1 MRQSGLVMIGASIY
15 DILVSHPHPTLR
27 ALCVGRH
34 EFVAE
39 HIGRYFGKLGLVT
52 ECVVG
57 VDSAV
62 DAARHAAPDVILC
75 EYELLTSFP
84 LAAWENDEHLSRTAV
99 IGISLSRR
107 PNELLPLNVNGV
119 AGFLYL
125 PTLDEEDARRVV
137 HAAAISA
144 RAHYQQS
151 LPTTFASTRAER
163 DLSAR

>member
-1 MRQSGLVMIGASIY
+1 MLRASIY
-15 DILVSHPHPTLR
+15 DILVSYPEPTLR

-34 EFVAE
+34 EFVSE
-39 HIGRYFGKLGLVT
+39 HIGRYFGKLGIAT

-57 VDSAV
+57 VESAV
-62 DAARHAAPDVILC
+62 NAAQHIAPDVILC

-125 PTLDEEDARRVV
+125 PTLDAEDARRVV
-137 HAAAISA
+137 HAAAASA
-144 RAHYQQS
+144 RAQYQRT
-151 LPTTFASTRAER
+151 LPTTFASTLAER